1 MLLTKRHGAI
11 FFDKFKTVINDVS
24 GFWIQSLSK
33 VDSESEIAKCR
44 SFLLIVSYTFAVGN
58 SW

>member
-33 VDSESEIAKCR
+33 VDSESEIFFFSCGFL
-44 SFLLIVSYTFAVGN
+44 SF
-58 SW
+58 